1 MSPRHAVNPDFAVQT
16 RSLTKRYGSVP
27 ALVDVDLA
35 LPTGRIVALV
45 GPNGA
50 GKTTLL
56 RLIVGLIRPTSGTVT
71 VFDEVSVADTAQ
83 SLAKVGFVAQEH
95 PLYRRFT
102 VADLLRMGRSLN
114 LEWDQQFAEERLA
127 SLEIPLRRRAGS
139 LSGGQQ
145 AQVALALALA
155 KRPRLLVLDEPLASL
170 DPLARREF
178 LQALTAAVT
187 SQGITALFSSH
198 VVTELQ
204 RICNYLVVINGGRVQ
219 LAGDIDGMLAEHR
232 LLVGPPDSGATP
244 PPLSAVL
251 SVFPDD
257 SGTRVVA
264 RRTDEPV
271 PPGWDERT
279 IELEDLVIAYLQRPR
294 TSTLSASGVSS

>member
-1 MSPRHAVNPDFAVQT
+1 MSPRHEASPDFAVQT
-16 RSLTKRYGSVP
+16 ESLTKRYGSVP
-27 ALVDVDLA
+27 ALVDVNLA
-35 LPTGRIVALV
+35 VPTGRIVAVV

-56 RLIVGLIRPTSGTVT
+56 RLIVGLIRPTAGSVL

-83 SLAKVGFVAQEH
+83 SLARVGFVAQEH

-114 LEWDQQFAEERLA
+114 LQWDQQFAEQRLA
-127 SLEIPLRRRAGS
+127 SLGIPLRRKAGS

-187 SQGITALFSSH
+187 GQGITALFSSH

-204 RICNYLVVINGGRVQ
+204 RICDFLIVINGGRVQ
-219 LAGDIDGMLAEHR
+219 LSGDIAQMLAEHR
-232 LLVGPPDSGATP
+232 LLVGPPNADAP
-244 PPLSAVL
+244 PIDGTLSA
-251 SVFPDD
+251 FPDEQ
-257 SGTRVVA
+257 GTRVVTRATDAPAPSGWEA
-264 RRTDEPV
+264 RD
-271 PPGWDERT
+271 
-279 IELEDLVIAYLQRPR
+279 IELEDLVIAYLQRPAAVR
-294 TSTLSASGVSS
+294 STSGVSS